1 MGGAERLCHVPA
13 GHLHPREG
21 DPHDGPGESANRRR
35 DVTTVMRLLAD
46 IQDDVRRIRR
56 LLEEDEDGE
65 EAASEDDA

>member
-1 MGGAERLCHVPA
+1 MEQSVCATSRPA
-13 GHLHPREG
+13 TYTPATATGTM
-21 DPHDGPGESANRRR
+21 DPVDQPSEHR

-46 IQDDVRRIRR
+46 IQHEVRRIRR